1 MYRVVIITFSAPIW
15 VHDPPREINPSGGG
29 VHFEIV
35 YSETEVPL
43 LFRKQQITKKSH
55 LIP

>member
-29 VHFEIV
+29 GVHFEIV

-43 LFRKQQITKKSH
+43 LFRKQQITKN
-55 LIP
+55 LI